1 MDDIKLALLGDK
13 AAQERLTERGEL
25 LPCAHC
31 KGNGKVSFKDY
42 RFIGKNFKGD
52 RKIVYRVQII
62 CNKCRSR
69 GKPIFTGPLV
79 NPNPYITKWGNC
91 YADTDV
97 CTKGGKRAMTRA
109 MQGPCEEIE
118 QTCLFRWAALESGA
132 HPELALLHAI
142 PNGGKRSKSEAA
154 RMKAA
159 GVKPGVP
166 DMFLPVARE
175 GCHGLYIELKRR
187 DGGRVSTEQTAW
199 MEALARQGYKT
210 ALCHGWDAAR
220 EEIQRYL
227 GGKWSC
233 G

>member
-1 MDDIKLALLGDK
+1 MCI
-13 AAQERLTERGEL
+13 R
-25 LPCAHC
+25 
-31 KGNGKVSFKDY
+31 
-42 RFIGKNFKGD
+42 D
-52 RKIVYRVQII
+52 R
-62 CNKCRSR
+62 
-69 GKPIFTGPLV
+69 
-79 NPNPYITKWGNC
+79 
-91 YADTDV
+91 
-97 CTKGGKRAMTRA
+97 
-109 MQGPCEEIE
+109 
-118 QTCLFRWAALESGA
+118 TCLFQWAALESGA

-199 MEALARQGYKT
+199 MDALARQGYKT

-227 GGKWSC
+227 GGKWA
-233 G
+233 

>member
-69 GKPIFTGPLV
+69 GKPIFTEPLI

-97 CTKGGKRAMTRA
+97 CNAETNKFSGYVKAAISEWNTRAPILTPRDLEERKRLLGKAMAEGEEKARNQAIEYSFRCIYAAVLLAAQEVYGFGHKRA
-109 MQGPCEEIE
+109 
-118 QTCLFRWAALESGA
+118 
-132 HPELALLHAI
+132 
-142 PNGGKRSKSEAA
+142 
-154 RMKAA
+154 
-159 GVKPGVP
+159 
-166 DMFLPVARE
+166 
-175 GCHGLYIELKRR
+175 
-187 DGGRVSTEQTAW
+187 
-199 MEALARQGYKT
+199 
-210 ALCHGWDAAR
+210 
-220 EEIQRYL
+220 
-227 GGKWSC
+227 
-233 G
+233 

>member
-1 MDDIKLALLGDK
+1 
-13 AAQERLTERGEL
+13 
-25 LPCAHC
+25 
-31 KGNGKVSFKDY
+31 
-42 RFIGKNFKGD
+42 
-52 RKIVYRVQII
+52 
-62 CNKCRSR
+62 
-69 GKPIFTGPLV
+69 
-79 NPNPYITKWGNC
+79 
-91 YADTDV
+91 
-97 CTKGGKRAMTRA
+97 MTRA

-159 GVKPGVP
+159 GVKPGAP

-199 MEALARQGYKT
+199 MEALARQ
-210 ALCHGWDAAR
+210 
-220 EEIQRYL
+220 
-227 GGKWSC
+227 
-233 G
+233 

>member
-1 MDDIKLALLGDK
+1 
-13 AAQERLTERGEL
+13 
-25 LPCAHC
+25 
-31 KGNGKVSFKDY
+31 
-42 RFIGKNFKGD
+42 
-52 RKIVYRVQII
+52 
-62 CNKCRSR
+62 
-69 GKPIFTGPLV
+69 
-79 NPNPYITKWGNC
+79 
-91 YADTDV
+91 
-97 CTKGGKRAMTRA
+97 MTRA

-118 QTCLFRWAALESGA
+118 QTCLFRWAALESVA

-175 GCHGLYIELKRR
+175 GCHGLDIELKRL
-187 DGGRVSTEQTAW
+187 
-199 MEALARQGYKT
+199 EALARQGYKT

>member
-97 CTKGGKRAMTRA
+97 CNAETYAFSGYVKAAISEWNTRA
-109 MQGPCEEIE
+109 PILTPRDLEERKRLLKRVDEIVC
-118 QTCLFRWAALESGA
+118 TALD
-132 HPELALLHAI
+132 
-142 PNGGKRSKSEAA
+142 SEEVIREVWE
-154 RMKAA
+154 RM
-159 GVKPGVP
+159 GLEIN
-166 DMFLPVARE
+166 FRE
-175 GCHGLYIELKRR
+175 GVDRIRE
-187 DGGRVSTEQTAW
+187 VE
-199 MEALARQGYKT
+199 EAQ
-210 ALCHGWDAAR
+210 
-220 EEIQRYL
+220 
-227 GGKWSC
+227 
-233 G
+233 

>member
-1 MDDIKLALLGDK
+1 
-13 AAQERLTERGEL
+13 
-25 LPCAHC
+25 
-31 KGNGKVSFKDY
+31 
-42 RFIGKNFKGD
+42 
-52 RKIVYRVQII
+52 
-62 CNKCRSR
+62 
-69 GKPIFTGPLV
+69 
-79 NPNPYITKWGNC
+79 
-91 YADTDV
+91 
-97 CTKGGKRAMTRA
+97 MTRA

-227 GGKWSC
+227 GGHAVEQDRES
-233 G
+233 GEGGAAVHSLQYPGADGPGGEPDSAVDRHGRGHVSGG

>member
-1 MDDIKLALLGDK
+1 MRSKLLRQGKLFHMESSSRKRCAGGESKVDKSLLYRMWEAGRYMHLFGWNDSIHRN
-13 AAQERLTERGEL
+13 AAMPELRRKNERG
-25 LPCAHC
+25 
-31 KGNGKVSFKDY
+31 G
-42 RFIGKNFKGD
+42 
-52 RKIVYRVQII
+52 
-62 CNKCRSR
+62 
-69 GKPIFTGPLV
+69 
-79 NPNPYITKWGNC
+79 
-91 YADTDV
+91 
-97 CTKGGKRAMTRA
+97 AMTRE

-199 MEALARQGYKT
+199 MDALARQGYKT

>member
-1 MDDIKLALLGDK
+1 MDNERYKAWLHRRESPGKGSGGAAEQGGLLGDGVR
-13 AAQERLTERGEL
+13 AVSWRGRREE
-25 LPCAHC
+25 
-31 KGNGKVSFKDY
+31 
-42 RFIGKNFKGD
+42 
-52 RKIVYRVQII
+52 
-62 CNKCRSR
+62 
-69 GKPIFTGPLV
+69 
-79 NPNPYITKWGNC
+79 
-91 YADTDV
+91 
-97 CTKGGKRAMTRA
+97 GGAMTRA

-227 GGKWSC
+227 GGKWA
-233 G
+233 

>member
-69 GKPIFTGPLV
+69 GKPIFTEPLI

-91 YADTDV
+91 YCQESEV
-97 CTKGGKRAMTRA
+97 CNEETKRFSIYVESAIREWNTRA
-109 MQGPCEEIE
+109 PILSPEE
-118 QTCLFRWAALESGA
+118 LEK
-132 HPELALLHAI
+132 L
-142 PNGGKRSKSEAA
+142 
-154 RMKAA
+154 
-159 GVKPGVP
+159 
-166 DMFLPVARE
+166 
-175 GCHGLYIELKRR
+175 
-187 DGGRVSTEQTAW
+187 
-199 MEALARQGYKT
+199 
-210 ALCHGWDAAR
+210 
-220 EEIQRYL
+220 EESL
-227 GGKWSC
+227 
-233 G
+233 